1 MGSKNDDA
9 INNISGNINSSHHM
23 VLLFV
28 VFICVG
34 IIVTCIILRPPQ
46 ASKEPPPPP
55 PAAAAAASSSSSCI
69 GSSTILLT
77 SKGLLPLK
85 DICIGDKIL
94 SWNPIHNCSVM
105 RPVYYI
111 HKHGDNLVLHHE
123 YVIKNISTNQEDIV
137 VLTPNHLI
145 FMPDKTYEQAKN
157 LDIGDS
163 IMNLQ
168 NDTYIITRICQVYD
182 LPLTPTVDD
191 GTIVLPN
198 NNVIS
203 CWTHNQETAE
213 KINYGL
219 QLLKPSFKMLNTQ
232 EISDMI
238 ERAYKYFTDENKDL
252 SKCNDILKTLKMSV
266 NKPIF

>member
-1 MGSKNDDA
+1 MGKKKPVKTPPVSNKL
-9 INNISGNINSSHHM
+9 NINSGHN
-23 VLLFV
+23 LLLGGTV
-28 VFICVG
+28 VAAVG
-34 IIVTCIILRPPQ
+34 IIIVCIILRPPQ
-46 ASKEPPPPP
+46 ASKHPPPP
-55 PAAAAAASSSSSCI
+55 PAPAPPSGMCI

-94 SWNPIHNCSVM
+94 SWDPIHNCSVM
-105 RPVYYI
+105 RTVYYI
-111 HKHGDNLVLHHE
+111 RKHGDNLVLHHE

-137 VLTPNHLI
+137 VLTPNHLV

-203 CWTHNQETAE
+203 CWTHNQENAE

-219 QLLKPSFKMLNTQ
+219 QLLKPSFKNLFKRHFIRSRV
-232 EISDMI
+232 E
-238 ERAYKYFTDENKDL
+238 KYT
-252 SKCNDILKTLKMSV
+252 
-266 NKPIF
+266 